1 MTPENITIYGKERPA
16 KAYATSVIEGDI
28 GGTNTNLCVAGIK
41 NTSPNL
47 LFSMRFKT
55 SQLDSLLPAMKEV
68 LRYAEQQYAISVKH
82 ACIGVAGVVSDKQDY
97 ARLTNASWDINAQEL
112 NDNTF
117 LQHIVIINDFQAA
130 GFGINLLDKNG
141 SDDIFLLREEKS
153 VYESAHNTK
162 VILGPGTGLGKSILV
177 YDPEA
182 QIYVPIPSEGG
193 HSDFPPYDED
203 ELSMV
208 HSIKKQI
215 GIESPLSYE
224 ELLSGRGLEHLYS
237 FIRCCG
243 VFPSTEYTDKIDGSH
258 DKPPLIS
265 EYRTKDKTCSETFR
279 RYTCYFARCAK
290 NFVLDTLATGG
301 LYIYGGIAVKN
312 REIFQ
317 STGFFAE
324 FERAFR
330 RTEVLQHAPIYL
342 VLNYDIGLE
351 GACLAA
357 LYYFKL

>member
-1 MTPENITIYGKERPA
+1 MTPENIAIFDKERPA
-16 KAYATSVIEGDI
+16 KTYATYVIGGDI

-55 SQLDSLLPAMKEV
+55 SQLNSLLPAMEEV
-68 LRYAEQQYAISVKH
+68 LYYAKQHYAISVKH

-112 NDNTF
+112 SDNTS

-141 SDDIFLLREEKS
+141 SDDIFVLREEKS
-153 VYESAHNTK
+153 VYQTAHNTK

-224 ELLSGRGLEHLYS
+224 ELLSGRGLAHLYS
-237 FIRCCG
+237 FIRGRG
-243 VFPSTEYTDKIDGSH
+243 VFPSTEYTDKIDGNH
-258 DKPPLIS
+258 DKAPLIS

-290 NFVLDTLATGG
+290 NFVLDSLATGG

-317 STGFFAE
+317 STDFFAE

-330 RTEVLQHAPIYL
+330 RTEVLQQAPIYL

-357 LYYFKL
+357 IYYFKL

>member
-1 MTPENITIYGKERPA
+1 MTPENIAIFNKERPA
-16 KAYATSVIEGDI
+16 KTYAAYVIGGDI

-55 SQLDSLLPAMKEV
+55 SQLNSLLPAMKEV
-68 LRYAEQQYAISVKH
+68 LCYAEQQYAISVKH
-82 ACIGVAGVVSDKQDY
+82 ACIGVAGVVSDKKDY
-97 ARLTNASWDINAQEL
+97 ARLTNASWDVNAQEL
-112 NDNTF
+112 SDNTS

-130 GFGINLLDKNG
+130 GFGINLLDNISG
-141 SDDIFLLREEKS
+141 DTILVLRKGQS
-153 VYESAHNTK
+153 SHESGHKTK
-162 VILGPGTGLGKSILV
+162 IILGPGTGLGKSILV
-177 YDPEA
+177 YNPEA

-215 GIESPLSYE
+215 GIKSPLSYE
-224 ELLSGRGLEHLYS
+224 ELLSGRGLAHLYS
-237 FIRCCG
+237 FIRGCG

-258 DKPPLIS
+258 DKAPLIS
-265 EYRTKDKTCSETFR
+265 EYRTKDQTCNEIFR
-279 RYTCYFARCAK
+279 RYACYFARCAK

-312 REIFQ
+312 RQVFQ
-317 STGFFAE
+317 SAGFFAE

-330 RTEVLQHAPIYL
+330 RTEVLQHVPIYL
-342 VLNYDIGLE
+342 VLNYDIGFK

-357 LYYFKL
+357 IYYFKL

>member
-1 MTPENITIYGKERPA
+1 MTPENITIYDKERPA

-28 GGTNTNLCVAGIK
+28 GGTNMNLYVAGIK

-68 LRYAEQQYAISVKH
+68 LRYAGQQYAISVKH
-82 ACIGVAGVVSDKQDY
+82 TCIGVAGAVSDEQDY
-97 ARLTNASWDINAQEL
+97 ARLPNALWGVNAQEL
-112 NDNTF
+112 SDNTS

-130 GFGINLLDKNG
+130 GFGINLLDENG
-141 SDDIFLLREEKS
+141 SNDIFVLTEEKS
-153 VYESAHNTK
+153 VHESAHNTK

-177 YDPEA
+177 YDPGA

-193 HSDFPPYDED
+193 HSDFRPYDED

-215 GIESPLSYE
+215 GIKSPLSYE
-224 ELLSGRGLEHLYS
+224 ELLSGRGLAHLYS
-237 FIRCCG
+237 FIRGCG
-243 VFPSTEYTDKIDGSH
+243 VLPSTEYTDEMDGRH
-258 DKPPLIS
+258 DKAPLIS
-265 EYRTKDKTCSETFR
+265 EYRTKDQTCSQTFR
-279 RYTCYFARCAK
+279 RYTSYFARCAK

-312 REIFQ
+312 RDIFQ

-324 FERAFR
+324 LERAFR

-342 VLNYDIGLE
+342 ILNYDIGLE

-357 LYYFKL
+357 ICYFKL